1 MASVVIPVRPA
12 PVAQVAEEAKASAVL
27 VTAVSLADE
36 VGLSDEDMRYT
47 EALLR
52 ARLRG
57 GLLGLAK
64 MQLEVVKLWTAD
76 PLAVLAAA
84 RATTTDAP
92 PRGLENPDIACFL
105 NAAGQALLSSDA
117 ALLSVACAAVDQGR
131 L

>member
-1 MASVVIPVRPA
+1 M
-12 PVAQVAEEAKASAVL
+12 AQVAEETKASAVL

-84 RATTTDAP
+84 MATTTDA
-92 PRGLENPDIACFL
+92 RGLENPDIACFL